1 MAGPE
6 LILTTVNCSL
16 EQTKPKSQDHSVQ
29 FVRSTEITQMLRDA
43 AEKQRTFKSHDLYSD
58 WVTRKWELGGAHTT
72 DNCKPELKK
81 KHVALLLGCSL
92 RNPSNWWFPMEK
104 VSALLTVYPW
114 PIWETVLAKI
124 TSLLISLAGG
134 GSDSHQLKVD
144 WVGGSIRTTY

>member
-16 EQTKPKSQDHSVQ
+16 EQAKPKSKDHCVQ
-29 FVRSTEITQMLRDA
+29 FYREHRDNPNIQSSSRKARHIQIPWSLFRLGYKEVRTGRSYA
-43 AEKQRTFKSHDLYSD
+43 S
-58 WVTRKWELGGAHTT
+58 

-81 KHVALLLGCSL
+81 KHVALPPGPSL

-104 VSALLTVYPW
+104 VAALLTVYPW
-114 PIWETVLAKI
+114 PIWETALAKI

-134 GSDSHQLKVD
+134 GSDSLQLKED
-144 WVGGSIRTTY
+144 WGGK